1 MTLRN
6 EKNQFKITETKFIKF
21 NGNVNLKMVKVHNGE
36 QKLNIQPELT
46 KKKKK
51 ESTNQHKR
59 PFIMS
64 TTNNV
69 K

>member
-1 MTLRN
+1 MILRN

-21 NGNVNLKMVKVHNGE
+21 NGNVNLKMVKVHSGE
-36 QKLNIQPELT
+36 HKLNIQPELT
-46 KKKKK
+46 KKK